1 MHSIIYFQAPPQK
14 KKLKNQTQKKE
25 LSNKILGAIF

>member
-1 MHSIIYFQAPPQK
+1 MHSIIYFQAPPQ